1 MRHESGLQLERWPVF
16 CRFKYTNPAKATPF
30 FVSIMMLRNLAVA
43 LSIVLFAGGCASS
56 SYTIVGQV
64 RPQID
69 PGDVEI
75 FTSPPRHYEEIA
87 LLDASSAGGFGRAS
101 EAGTDEAIYRMKEQ
115 AAKLG
120 ANGVLLTGIGDQYGG
135 SLGFGVG
142 GFGVSGGHSHVTAG
156 GGSVGFGGPIV
167 HKGVQ
172 GVAIYVPGRR

>member
-1 MRHESGLQLERWPVF
+1 
-16 CRFKYTNPAKATPF
+16 
-30 FVSIMMLRNLAVA
+30 MMSHKLAIA
-43 LSIVLFAGGCASS
+43 LSIALVASGCASN
-56 SYTIVGQV
+56 SYTIVGRV
-64 RPQID
+64 RRPID

-87 LLDASSAGGFGRAS
+87 LLDAASAGGWGRAS

-135 SLGFGVG
+135 SLGIGIG
-142 GFGVSGGHSHVTAG
+142 GFGVSSGRSHFTAG
-156 GGSVGFGGPIV
+156 GGSVGFGAPIV

-172 GVAIYVPGRR
+172 GVAIYVPGRD